1 MQTFSHSGVVDMSM
15 YIMLVAREEE
25 GPLTIFQIY
34 APDSNYSDEM
44 SQEFYDKLQEE
55 INKLPNNNKYM
66 LLGDFNAKVGSLVND
81 EWKGVIGK
89 FGLGEMNER
98 GLELL
103 QFCAINNVTI
113 TNTLFKHS
121 EIRRITWV
129 SPDMKTRN
137 QIDYI
142 IVQQK
147 IKPFVKNSR
156 SYNSAD
162 IGSDHSL
169 VMVNIEINPKKIR
182 RPKSVPTK
190 YKVDKL
196 CSDLDLRKTFQIKIG
211 GFFEPLLR
219 LDPDSLPIDE
229 VYSKFVDATNK
240 ATESTVGFKRPKEVE
255 GLPSNIE
262 SMCGERRKAR
272 VRMIQNPEQA
282 DAKLKYK
289 DINN

>member
-1 MQTFSHSGVVDMSM
+1 
-15 YIMLVAREEE
+15 
-25 GPLTIFQIY
+25 
-34 APDSNYSDEM
+34 
-44 SQEFYDKLQEE
+44 
-55 INKLPNNNKYM
+55 M

-81 EWKGVIGK
+81 EWKGVIGN

-129 SPDMKTRN
+129 SPDMK
-137 QIDYI
+137 ISI

-147 IKPFVKNSR
+147 IKRFVKNSR

-169 VMVNIEINPKKIR
+169 VMVNIEINPKKIH

-190 YKVDKL
+190 YKVDKH
-196 CSDLDLRKTFQIKIG
+196 CTDLDLRKSFQIKLG
-211 GFFEPLLR
+211 GFF
-219 LDPDSLPIDE
+219 
-229 VYSKFVDATNK
+229 
-240 ATESTVGFKRPKEVE
+240 
-255 GLPSNIE
+255 
-262 SMCGERRKAR
+262 
-272 VRMIQNPEQA
+272 
-282 DAKLKYK
+282 
-289 DINN
+289 